1 MEDNASE
8 RQQVEEA
15 IERLLSGCPQVS
27 SGDHTVVALAI
38 ESGVK
43 RTRLYEQY
51 PDLLTGFK
59 TRAQQTVTPRLAAAV
74 SHELTAARDRIDE
87 LSDEN
92 VRLRARIRTL
102 CAVIAE
108 LSIQR
113 DGENVVAF
121 RH

>member
-1 MEDNASE
+1 MSD
-8 RQQVEEA
+8 QGQVQEA
-15 IERLLSGCPQVS
+15 IERQLRGCPQVC

-51 PDLLTGFK
+51 PDLLAAFK
-59 TRAQQTVTPRLAAAV
+59 TRAQQTVTPRLAGAV
-74 SHELTAARDRIDE
+74 SHELTAARDRINE

-92 VRLRARIRTL
+92 GRLRERIRTL
-102 CAVIAE
+102 YAVIAE

-113 DGENVVAF
+113 DGGNVVAF